1 MSARKSPLMAMLPL
15 LAAFLVAPLA
25 LLAGK
30 LTGRPEVFQPYGP
43 QGMTLWTGLAGLAL
57 LASLVDAALN
67 RVRVDRAGIN
77 QVHQADTRLKS
88 GGKSRLLP
96 VFLLGLALCAGL
108 ALLVRHFAP
117 LLGQAQNLAPL
128 LEELRLPALALFAGL
143 WVWQFGPV
151 GRTTLARLGAGLG
164 ALMTL
169 DFLLTAIMARGIV
182 LGGGFLLGA
191 PHTQGGGQDALAFL
205 LCVALCATLESPTL
219 DHSATAPTAYPQTA
233 SADTPSS
240 LCRWLIVAGLLASF
254 SRPGLL
260 AGGGLI
266 LLLDRHPLRDRLALA
281 ISFAMVIWMS
291 LALPLPHMTTGRDE
305 LSLAWHLSATMEALG
320 QTPNAPFLGLPLN
333 EPLALAITEEL
344 PGLEWDPESMGLAV
358 HIFELPSSALRL
370 LAAWGAGGPIAVL
383 AGVLLCAL
391 RGRSR
396 LGFGLV
402 VTTLVCG
409 ALTPVLHI
417 PATATALC
425 LALLAAANAPAPTAN
440 AAPNAS
446 ASSADGTAASNGP
459 AATGGA

>member
-15 LAAFLVAPLA
+15 FAAFFLAPLA

-57 LASLVDAALN
+57 LASLVDAGLK
-67 RVRVDRAGIN
+67 RVRL
-77 QVHQADTRLKS
+77 ADTQQKS
-88 GGKSRLLP
+88 GGKPRLLP
-96 VFLLGLALCAGL
+96 VLLLGLALCAGL

-191 PHTQGGGQDALAFL
+191 PHTQGGGHDALAFL
-205 LCVALCATLESPTL
+205 LCVALCATL
-219 DHSATAPTAYPQTA
+219 DHSTPAPTAYPQAA
-233 SADTPSS
+233 SADAPSS

-358 HIFELPSSALRL
+358 HIFELPSSALRR

-409 ALTPVLHI
+409 ALTPALHI

-425 LALLAAANAPAPTAN
+425 LALLAAANAT
-440 AAPNAS
+440 PNAS
-446 ASSADGTAASNGP
+446 APGADGTTAASNEP

>member
-15 LAAFLVAPLA
+15 FAAFLLAPLA

-57 LASLVDAALN
+57 LASLVDAGLK
-67 RVRVDRAGIN
+67 RVRL
-77 QVHQADTRLKS
+77 ADTQQKS
-88 GGKSRLLP
+88 GGKPRLLP
-96 VFLLGLALCAGL
+96 VLLLGLALCAGL

-205 LCVALCATLESPTL
+205 LCVALCATL
-219 DHSATAPTAYPQTA
+219 DHSAPAPTAYPQAA
-233 SADTPSS
+233 SADAPSS

-409 ALTPVLHI
+409 ALTPALHI

-425 LALLAAANAPAPTAN
+425 LALLAAANAT
-440 AAPNAS
+440 PNAS
-446 ASSADGTAASNGP
+446 APGADGTTAASNEP

>member
-1 MSARKSPLMAMLPL
+1 MSDRKSPLMAMLPL
-15 LAAFLVAPLA
+15 FAAFLLAPLA

-30 LTGRPEVFQPYGP
+30 LTGRPEAFQPYGP
-43 QGMTLWTGLAGLAL
+43 QGLALWTGLAGLAL
-57 LASLVDAALN
+57 LASLVDAGLD
-67 RVRVDRAGIN
+67 RMRVDRVRRDRAG
-77 QVHQADTRLKS
+77 QADTQPERT
-88 GGKSRLLP
+88 GKPRLLP
-96 VFLLGLALCAGL
+96 VLLLGVALCAGL

-128 LEELRLPALALFAGL
+128 FEELRLPALALFAGL
-143 WVWQFGPV
+143 WVWQFGPA

-205 LCVALCATLESPTL
+205 LCVALCATL
-219 DHSATAPTAYPQTA
+219 DHSAPSPTAYPQAA
-233 SADTPSS
+233 SANAPSS

-383 AGVLLCAL
+383 AGALLCAL

-402 VTTLVCG
+402 FTTLVCG

-417 PATATALC
+417 PATAGALC
-425 LALLAAANAPAPTAN
+425 LALLAAASAPAPAAN
-440 AAPNAS
+440 AAPKAS
-446 ASSADGTAASNGP
+446 APSADGTTAASNGS

>member
-15 LAAFLVAPLA
+15 FAAFLLAPLA

-30 LTGRPEVFQPYGP
+30 LTARPEVFQPYGP
-43 QGMTLWTGLAGLAL
+43 QGMSLWTGLAGLAL
-57 LASLVDAALN
+57 LASLVDAGLAN
-67 RVRVDRAGIN
+67 TQQQSAG
-77 QVHQADTRLKS
+77 KP
-88 GGKSRLLP
+88 KLLP
-96 VFLLGLALCAGL
+96 VFLLGLALCVGL
-108 ALLVRHFAP
+108 ALLVRHLAP

-128 LEELRLPALALFAGL
+128 FEELRLPALALFAGL

-191 PHTQGGGQDALAFL
+191 PNTQGGGQDALAFL
-205 LCVALCATLESPTL
+205 LCVALCATLDAAS
-219 DHSATAPTAYPQTA
+219 HAAPQPADQSTYQPAYQPPA

-320 QTPNAPFLGLPLN
+320 QTSSAPFLGLPLN
-333 EPLALAITEEL
+333 EPLALAITEDL
-344 PGLEWDPESMGLAV
+344 PGLDWDPESMGLAV

-402 VTTLVCG
+402 LTTLVCG

-425 LALLAAANAPAPTAN
+425 LALLAAASAPAA
-440 AAPNAS
+440 AASSAPNAS
-446 ASSADGTAASNGP
+446 AASNGP